1 LSYDARF
8 SQRRVLSQAKIIT
21 WGKYPTVI
29 PAMAG
34 NYYPM
39 HKKGHS
45 RATASAIPQVHHRA
59 KSPLRILMVEDDVSI
74 LQFSTSVLMSSGFQ
88 VDTAVDGEAGWDA
101 LHTSSYDL
109 LITDNN
115 MPKLSG
121 VELVQKLRSAHMT
134 LPVVMASGAIPTEAL
149 NRNPSL
155 ELAATLAKPFT
166 MDELLGTVKKALHA
180 TEGPPAAPAIFR

>member
-1 LSYDARF
+1 MVNKGYSHATEPATPEVL
-8 SQRRVLSQAKIIT
+8 RRANPP
-21 WGKYPTVI
+21 Y
-29 PAMAG
+29 
-34 NYYPM
+34 
-39 HKKGHS
+39 
-45 RATASAIPQVHHRA
+45 
-59 KSPLRILMVEDDVSI
+59 RILVVEDDISI
-74 LQFSTSVLMSSGFQ
+74 RHLSSSVLKSSGFQ
-88 VDTAVDGEAGWDA
+88 VDTAEDGAAGWEA
-101 LHTSSYDL
+101 LHTNSYDL

-134 LPVVMASGAIPTEAL
+134 LPVVMASGAIPTAAL

-180 TEGPPAAPAIFR
+180 TEGPPATPAIFR

>member
-1 LSYDARF
+1 
-8 SQRRVLSQAKIIT
+8 
-21 WGKYPTVI
+21 
-29 PAMAG
+29 MAG